1 MLPSR
6 SYLAFCL
13 FLSTLSLRRATAGNG
28 GSGSIT
34 AISIH
39 ALLAESDA
47 LTSGSPL
54 IVSAISI
61 HALLAESDAPAD
73 ATPLWYLG
81 ISIHALLAESDIMQ
95 RPAQRLR
102 LISIHALLAESD
114 VRARAAEGQRPEI
127 SIHALLAESDTPA
140 GKVRPWASHISIHA
154 LLAESDV
161 LPSYYTSRDYIFLS
175 TLSLRRA
182 TGNPARR
189 PIGRRHFYP
198 RSPCG
203 ERLKLFAKRLG
214 NALISIHALLAESDL
229 LWRRPKLKTSISIH
243 ALLAESDR

>member
-1 MLPSR
+1 MQRVDISIHAL
-6 SYLAFCL
+6 LAESDSVARGQVQQTAYISIHALLAESDRQNPGEHYVAFR
-13 FLSTLSLRRATAGNG
+13 FLSTLSLRRATGTMGVPQPREA
-28 GSGSIT
+28 
-34 AISIH
+34 
-39 ALLAESDA
+39 
-47 LTSGSPL
+47 
-54 IVSAISI
+54 
-61 HALLAESDAPAD
+61 
-73 ATPLWYLG
+73 
-81 ISIHALLAESDIMQ
+81 
-95 RPAQRLR
+95 
-102 LISIHALLAESD
+102 ISIHALLAESD